1 MTDDITPEQLCEA
14 LATDTLMNAP
24 KPWDKYDYYEIAYR
38 TILFLVI
45 SYASFFILSAFADL
59 AKKPPVTGFAFI
71 LVTFYTLVWIV
82 FEIGILAYL
91 VFVAKGSF
99 RPKPAIPE
107 YEDEDDNE
115 DGDDE
120 PTIDITTEEIP
131 DETPAIPESEINE

>member
-1 MTDDITPEQLCEA
+1 MKTYLTPNLKERETWMKEDSQ
-14 LATDTLMNAP
+14 
-24 KPWDKYDYYEIAYR
+24 PWDKYDYYEIAYR

-45 SYASFFILSAFADL
+45 SYASFFILSAFGDL

>member
-45 SYASFFILSAFADL
+45 SYASFFILSAFGDL

-107 YEDEDDNE
+107 DEDD
-115 DGDDE
+115 DDDE
-120 PTIDITTEEIP
+120 ADTEIEETP

>member
-1 MTDDITPEQLCEA
+1 
-14 LATDTLMNAP
+14 MNAP